1 MNEKRVITR
10 GERKKNCVRIV
21 DRIILRSE
29 LSGSRDNSANF
40 AFDSNERN
48 HSANAKFNA

>member
-10 GERKKNCVRIV
+10 GERKCVNCVRIV
-21 DRIILRSE
+21 DRTILGSE

-40 AFDSNERN
+40 AFDERN
-48 HSANAKFNA
+48 HSAKFNA